1 MTAVLICLIFIANGK
16 YKRWRNPM
24 RVLVTGANGCIGSW
38 VVKNLLDRGLDVLI
52 YDLDPTPARLSLIA
66 SDDAVRRVAVETGA
80 IEDTARV
87 KAVVKDQGITHIV
100 HLAAALM
107 PVCQAQP
114 VMGGLIDVVGTL
126 NVFEAARDA
135 GRPVRVVYASSSA
148 VWGPE
153 EAYGSGKLTED
164 DPLKPATHYGIFKQ
178 ANEGNARVF
187 FESNGISSVGLR
199 PWTVYGV
206 GRDRG
211 LTADPTL
218 AMKAV
223 ALGQPFQ
230 IRVTGYMDLQ
240 YVADVAEAFVA
251 CLLAKRDGA
260 FVFNL
265 QGDVIRM
272 DELIDLLERLRPGAV
287 RLITAA
293 GPQVPVCWRM
303 DDAQLQAYVSDL
315 TKTPLAAGVAKTL
328 DKFDELRKLDRLS

>member
-1 MTAVLICLIFIANGK
+1 MLDLHQLASINA
-16 YKRWRNPM
+16 WRKWM

-38 VVKNLLDRGLDVLI
+38 VVKDLLDRGLDVLT
-52 YDLDPTPARLSLIA
+52 YDVDPTPVRLTMIA
-66 SDDAVRRVAVETGA
+66 SENYVRRVRLETGQ

-87 KAVVKDQGITHIV
+87 KAIVKDQGITHIV

-114 VMGGLIDVVGTL
+114 VLGGLADVVGTL

-135 GRPVRVVYASSSA
+135 GRPVRIVYASSSA
-148 VWGPE
+148 VWGPG
-153 EAYGSGKLTED
+153 EAYGSGRLTEE

-187 FESNGISSVGLR
+187 FETNGISSVGLR

-218 AMKAV
+218 AMRAV

-240 YVADVAEAFVA
+240 YVRDVSQAFTL
-251 CLLAKRDGA
+251 CLLAQREGA

-265 QGDVIRM
+265 QGDIIRM
-272 DELIDLLERLRPGAV
+272 DEFIELLDRLRPGAA
-287 RLITAA
+287 RLVSAI

-303 DDAQLQAYVSDL
+303 DDAQLRAYVPQI
-315 TKTPLAAGVAKTL
+315 TKTPLENGLSETL
-328 DKFDELRKLDRLS
+328 ERFDELLRLGRL

>member
-1 MTAVLICLIFIANGK
+1 
-16 YKRWRNPM
+16 M

-38 VVKNLLDRGLDVLI
+38 VVKNLLDRGLDVVSF
-52 YDLDPTPARLSLIA
+52 DVDPRPARLALIA
-66 SDDAVRRVAVETGA
+66 SEDYVRRVGVAVGH
-80 IEDTARV
+80 IEDTERV
-87 KAVVKDQGITHIV
+87 KRVVQDYNITHIV

-107 PVCQAQP
+107 PVCHAQP

-187 FESNGISSVGLR
+187 FASNGISSVGLR

-223 ALGQPFQ
+223 VLGQPFQ
-230 IRVTGYMDLQ
+230 IRLTGHMDLQ
-240 YVADVAEAFVA
+240 YVRDVADAFAA
-251 CLLAKRDGA
+251 CLLATREGA

-265 QGDVIRM
+265 EGDVIRM
-272 DELIDLLERLRPGAV
+272 DGLIELLERLRPGAAQ
-287 RLITAA
+287 LISAQ

-303 DDAQLQAYVSDL
+303 DDSQLRAYVPNL
-315 TKTPLAAGVAKTL
+315 TKTPLAEGVAETL
-328 DKFDELRKLDRLS
+328 DKFERLRNLERLL